1 MSEVTVAPLT
11 STIRHI
17 PSEVILT
24 PEDGVPKTCAI
35 NLDHLQ
41 TVAKAKI
48 GPLITPLT
56 DQRMDKIKAALL
68 FALGF

>member
-1 MSEVTVAPLT
+1 MGEVTIAPIT

-24 PEDGVPKTCAI
+24 PEDGLPKTCAI
-35 NLDHLQ
+35 NLDHIQ
-41 TVAKAKI
+41 TVTKAKV
-48 GPLITPLT
+48 GSLITTLNARRLEQVKT
-56 DQRMDKIKAALL
+56 ALL

>member
-1 MSEVTVAPLT
+1 VAPIT
-11 STIRHI
+11 ATIRHI

-24 PEDGVPKTCAI
+24 QEDGMPKACAI

-41 TVAKAKI
+41 TVSKARLR
-48 GPLITPLT
+48 PFITALSEPQMNQVKT
-56 DQRMDKIKAALL
+56 ALL